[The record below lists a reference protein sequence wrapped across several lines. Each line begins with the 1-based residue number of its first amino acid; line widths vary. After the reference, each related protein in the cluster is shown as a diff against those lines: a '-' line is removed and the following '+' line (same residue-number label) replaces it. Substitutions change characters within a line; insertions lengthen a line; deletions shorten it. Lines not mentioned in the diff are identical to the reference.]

1 MARAKRTQLSTQEK
15 EWQTESDLSTLQR
28 AKEIMSDRSRMSAVQ
43 NLAKKQLSTLSTIV
57 QKNTSKPAQKQPVRR
72 LKK

>member
-1 MARAKRTQLSTQEK
+1 MARAKRTQLSAQEK

-57 QKNTSKPAQKQPVRR
+57 QKNASKPAQKRPVRR

>member
-1 MARAKRTQLSTQEK
+1 MARAKRTQLSAQEK

-28 AKEIMSDRSRMSAVQ
+28 AKEIMSDRSRMTAVQ

-57 QKNTSKPAQKQPVRR
+57 QKNTSKPAQKRPVRR

>member
-1 MARAKRTQLSTQEK
+1 MARAKRTQLSAQEK

-57 QKNTSKPAQKQPVRR
+57 QKNTSKPAQKRPVRR

>member
-1 MARAKRTQLSTQEK
+1 MARAKKTQLSAQEK

-57 QKNTSKPAQKQPVRR
+57 QKNTSKPAQKRPVRR

>member
-1 MARAKRTQLSTQEK
+1 MARAKRTQLSAQEK

-57 QKNTSKPAQKQPVRR
+57 QKNTSKPAQKRPVRK